1 MEFKDIT
8 LSATFTMESTD
19 HNSFDAKR
27 CNRIVND
34 AIDSALAHIG
44 DMEVSTK
51 TVTIIGN
58 LKKFSPED
66 RVEIHNML
74 CDIDDLTMIRSV
86 DECHGTT
93 HEFRAK
99 DVTAN
104 FYRRGIIVIL
114 NLIFLD

>member
-1 MEFKDIT
+1 MKFKDIT

-27 CNRIVND
+27 CNRIIDD
-34 AIDSALAHIG
+34 AVDSALANIG
-44 DMEVSTK
+44 GMEVSTK

-58 LKKFSPED
+58 LNNFSPDD

-74 CDIDDLTMIRSV
+74 CDMRDLTMIRSV
-86 DECHGTT
+86 DECYGPANT
-93 HEFRAK
+93 FKVK
-99 DVTAN
+99 DVIAN
-104 FYRRGIIVIL
+104 FYKNGIIVIL

>member
-1 MEFKDIT
+1 MKFKDVT

-19 HNSFDAKR
+19 HDTFDSKR
-27 CNRIVND
+27 CNLMIND
-34 AIDSALAHIG
+34 AADSVLACIG
-44 DMEVSTK
+44 NMEVGTK

-93 HEFRAK
+93 HEFRVK

>member
-8 LSATFTMESTD
+8 LSAIFTMEATD
-19 HNSFDAKR
+19 HTVFDAEM
-27 CNRIVND
+27 CNRTIND
-34 AIDSALAHIG
+34 AIDSALACI
-44 DMEVSTK
+44 DSMNVRTK

-66 RVEIHNML
+66 RIEIHNML

-93 HEFRAK
+93 HEFRVK